1 MVEIFWHRGATMA
14 VKAFPPLPPLSI
26 PFSFFLFFRTPPLL
40 WSHAPVIWTV
50 QLLPR
55 HEINLPPTVLEVQTR
70 HNNNTRR
77 ENKRERE
84 RESGEFAEKLGDCSN
99 YERGWHAASATTPA
113 PLEIDR
119 VITTGSPEKKRF
131 NWDVTRLRLCRMAR
145 LVICNCFLRTL
156 VDLYW

>member
-40 WSHAPVIWTV
+40 WSHAPVIRTV

-55 HEINLPPTVLEVQTR
+55 HEINLPPTVLEVRTR

-84 RESGEFAEKLGDCSN
+84 REWRIRGETWGLFELRARLARHDTSATRNRQSN
-99 YERGWHAASATTPA
+99 YDG
-113 PLEIDR
+113 
-119 VITTGSPEKKRF
+119 KKRF